1 MITPENIDFHH
12 GGFQNKLRFDK
23 VHAQRCKKLPF
34 KSVTCEATQNLQTS
48 GYHIIESAFNDN
60 ILQTLRDEFNN
71 ALQEGQ
77 CKTDTYYSTVQDPLI
92 NCPSVINIAT
102 DDQIIRPLSSYFGC
116 TPAIG
121 TLNFR
126 RSYVNTGDPVTTQL
140 FHCDPNSYLFFKC
153 FIYLNDVKDVGS
165 GPLTI
170 VPESL
175 KKKPSNW
182 SSKYRWTE
190 DEMKQVYGE
199 DSLKYLTASAGDLII
214 SRATL
219 GFHRGTPPTT
229 QERTMLT
236 LNYVIHPEEWRS
248 PEFKIR
254 QEDYE
259 LLPENKKPLA
269 DFLVKV

>member
-1 MITPENIDFHH
+1 MT
-12 GGFQNKLRFDK
+12 R
-23 VHAQRCKKLPF
+23 
-34 KSVTCEATQNLQTS
+34 
-48 GYHIIESAFNDN
+48 
-60 ILQTLRDEFNN
+60 
-71 ALQEGQ
+71 
-77 CKTDTYYSTVQDPLI
+77 
-92 NCPSVINIAT
+92 
-102 DDQIIRPLSSYFGC
+102 
-116 TPAIG
+116 
-121 TLNFR
+121 
-126 RSYVNTGDPVTTQL
+126 
-140 FHCDPNSYLFFKC
+140 
-153 FIYLNDVKDVGS
+153 KDVGS

-236 LNYVIHPEEWRS
+236 LNYVVHPEEWRS